1 MESFSSLLEKLNLSK
16 VDGLFRYEDLLS
28 SKTDFLSVRSKDILK
43 NLVKP
48 NAFFC
53 INNEPIILFF
63 DKIDNIL
70 EIQKIIWNF
79 NLSPAI
85 FVNNG
90 NEWVI
95 KNGFKLLENKEE
107 LDILSNDISD
117 FEYFKLIT
125 GETWTK
131 YQEKFNYKNRVDYHL
146 LDNIDSARKILI
158 NNHNLPHKIAN
169 HLIGRVIFIRYL
181 LDRGVDLNQ
190 YEILQKEDFYNLLDN
205 KDEVYDFFRR
215 IKNDFN
221 GNLFP
226 LDYIIDNTS
235 IKEEEKVNKDH
246 LSVIK
251 SLLQGDTIHRD
262 GSSILSLFDIYDFS
276 IIPIEF
282 VSNVYEKFI
291 GIENQQKEGAY
302 YTPLFLV
309 DYIQKETISKYFE
322 HNPTEYNCKVLD
334 PACGSGIF
342 LVEALRQII
351 LQYKNNNPSCQDDY
365 EQYKTKLK
373 ELLTDN
379 IFGLDKDENAIDV
392 AIFSLYITLLD
403 NLSPKTIVGFKF
415 PILKN
420 KNFFV
425 DDFFNTEE
433 NEESFNTVFKKQHFQ
448 FIIGNPP
455 WATRHS
461 KEKQLFEKYIEKRK
475 REEKSNLDIVQ
486 REIAEAFLVRV
497 SDFSFDETA
506 FIVVSKILYKFEKQ
520 RVFRKYFLNNFAI
533 RQVVELSSVRHL
545 IFNNSND
552 PAVAPASIL
561 FYRKEND
568 VEKISKNIVKHISLK
583 PNIFFKTFKLMVIEK
598 YDVKE
603 ILQQHFIDNDW
614 AWKVFVYGNILDY
627 YFIKR
632 LKENYNTIGEVTDNP
647 NLFIKGQG
655 LKFKDGNKKINTK
668 NYIDYKF
675 LGNLEAKIKK
685 DGSIKYLPTNYDNY
699 LKPYYINDD
708 NFKKWDGRD
717 VGYLP
722 KTSKLFQAPTLLITE
737 GINNKFKGVSAILY
751 TKALFK
757 SSLTA
762 ITTID
767 AKNSIILKVISSILN
782 SDFFAYYIIQQ
793 GSSAGIEREQT
804 HDEEKWSIPF
814 NYNDKIVER
823 YTDVEKVAKEFYQST
838 TMLDNSIQ
846 NDLCNKIKAL
856 DNEVLNLYNL
866 SNQEK
871 SLVDYNSSVTIPLLK
886 GNIQQSNKVISKL
899 SYKSDI
905 LRDYAQIFIEHFEKR
920 FNSDGNFFEVEIIH
934 SEHTILMK
942 FKVIPEPSKF
952 KNSIEWNKKGNKEL
966 LKNIA
971 DLGFEKL
978 SDNLYLQKDIK
989 GFEEDYFY
997 IAKPNQYKS
1006 WHPALAHLDLS
1017 EFIEAFFKIE
1027 RGDYDEN

>member
-1 MESFSSLLEKLNLSK
+1 METFSSLLEKLNLSK
-16 VDGLFRYEDLLS
+16 VDGLFHYEDLLS

-125 GETWTK
+125 GETWAK

-365 EQYKTKLK
+365 EQYKTKLR

-433 NEESFNTVFKKQHFQ
+433 NEESFNIVFKKQHFQ

-455 WATRHS
+455 WATKHS
-461 KEKQLFEKYIEKRK
+461 REKQLFEKYIEKRK

-497 SDFSFDETA
+497 SDF
-506 FIVVSKILYKFEKQ
+506 
-520 RVFRKYFLNNFAI
+520 
-533 RQVVELSSVRHL
+533 
-545 IFNNSND
+545 
-552 PAVAPASIL
+552 
-561 FYRKEND
+561 
-568 VEKISKNIVKHISLK
+568 
-583 PNIFFKTFKLMVIEK
+583 FF
-598 YDVKE
+598 
-603 ILQQHFIDNDW
+603 
-614 AWKVFVYGNILDY
+614 
-627 YFIKR
+627 
-632 LKENYNTIGEVTDNP
+632 
-647 NLFIKGQG
+647 
-655 LKFKDGNKKINTK
+655 
-668 NYIDYKF
+668 
-675 LGNLEAKIKK
+675 
-685 DGSIKYLPTNYDNY
+685 
-699 LKPYYINDD
+699 
-708 NFKKWDGRD
+708 
-717 VGYLP
+717 
-722 KTSKLFQAPTLLITE
+722 
-737 GINNKFKGVSAILY
+737 
-751 TKALFK
+751 
-757 SSLTA
+757 
-762 ITTID
+762 
-767 AKNSIILKVISSILN
+767 
-782 SDFFAYYIIQQ
+782 
-793 GSSAGIEREQT
+793 
-804 HDEEKWSIPF
+804 
-814 NYNDKIVER
+814 
-823 YTDVEKVAKEFYQST
+823 
-838 TMLDNSIQ
+838 
-846 NDLCNKIKAL
+846 
-856 DNEVLNLYNL
+856 
-866 SNQEK
+866 
-871 SLVDYNSSVTIPLLK
+871 
-886 GNIQQSNKVISKL
+886 
-899 SYKSDI
+899 
-905 LRDYAQIFIEHFEKR
+905 
-920 FNSDGNFFEVEIIH
+920 
-934 SEHTILMK
+934 
-942 FKVIPEPSKF
+942 
-952 KNSIEWNKKGNKEL
+952 
-966 LKNIA
+966 
-971 DLGFEKL
+971 
-978 SDNLYLQKDIK
+978 
-989 GFEEDYFY
+989 
-997 IAKPNQYKS
+997 
-1006 WHPALAHLDLS
+1006 
-1017 EFIEAFFKIE
+1017 
-1027 RGDYDEN
+1027 